1 MEAKQPPL
9 HPRQFPGRDKDM
21 SEVFATIKVE
31 FDGRTVEADMIL
43 TGGGLTSDWQAR
55 SEEDKDWLD
64 GLIGLNRT
72 ISRAMD
78 AENGTGEYKGITV
91 TMSEA

>member
-1 MEAKQPPL
+1 
-9 HPRQFPGRDKDM
+9 
-21 SEVFATIKVE
+21 
-31 FDGRTVEADMIL
+31 MIL

-78 AENGTGEYKGITV
+78 AENGTGEYNGITV
-91 TMSEA
+91 TLSGV